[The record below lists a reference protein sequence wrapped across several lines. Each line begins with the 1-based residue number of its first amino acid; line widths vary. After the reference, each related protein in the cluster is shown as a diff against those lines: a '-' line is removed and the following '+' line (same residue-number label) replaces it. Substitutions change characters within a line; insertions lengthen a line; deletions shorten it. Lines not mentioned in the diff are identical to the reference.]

1 MTTRRYFIWLSLL
14 AGSVA
19 TVPVIVKTRL
29 NSFKKPLNIP
39 DALSHFCDEESIR
52 KIGNEYLAKFPS
64 ENDKKILKELIA
76 TGKKGTSQASAEIN
90 TDDDQ
95 LDKKIKEEFE
105 LNDIIIIDGW
115 VLTATEARQCALLS
129 LSKRKS

>member
-95 LDKKIKEEFE
+95 LDKKIREEFE